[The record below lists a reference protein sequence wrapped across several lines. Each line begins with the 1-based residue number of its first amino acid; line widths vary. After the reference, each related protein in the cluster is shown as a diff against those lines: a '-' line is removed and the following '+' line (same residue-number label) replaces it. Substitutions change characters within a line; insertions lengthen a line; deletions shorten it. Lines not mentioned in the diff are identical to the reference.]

1 MSTSKISLQMDHRLE
16 MSTFAGARDR
26 FYISERSGL
35 GRSCRK
41 MEMIHPVCKKWLP
54 LSSNQRS
61 DRVGP
66 GKGTG
71 AALPL
76 IEQKADREIHSYV

>member
-1 MSTSKISLQMDHRLE
+1 MSTSKIRLQTDRRLE
-16 MSTFAGARDR
+16 MSTLAGARDR

-41 MEMIHPVCKKWLP
+41 METIHPVCKEWLP

-61 DRVGP
+61 ELGLGRGR
-66 GKGTG
+66 GQ
-71 AALPL
+71 LFC
-76 IEQKADREIHSYV
+76 